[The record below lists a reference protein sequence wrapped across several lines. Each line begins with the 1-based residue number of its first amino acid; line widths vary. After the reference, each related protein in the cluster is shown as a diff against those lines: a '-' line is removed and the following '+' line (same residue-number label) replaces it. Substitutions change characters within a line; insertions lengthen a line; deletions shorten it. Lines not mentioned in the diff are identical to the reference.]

1 MLDKLKSIFVVTE
14 DAEKKET
21 ASTEQT
27 AASTENTSKDNA
39 TSQNV
44 STKTTSKGVVS
55 QPILDKLLGV
65 INQSNQS
72 GFDYIEFKNSLKA
85 LEKMGLDEKTMYRSA
100 FATAQTIGVS
110 VPNLVNSI
118 DFYKKILNK
127 ENSEFS
133 NALSVQV
140 NAKVADKEKE
150 IEGYKSMITE
160 KEKQLALLTQ
170 EIEKHKQSIHALSSK
185 IETDRLQI
193 DKTKSDFVVTFD
205 FIMQQ
210 LDSDSKKI
218 KEFLE

>member
-1 MLDKLKSIFVVTE
+1 MLDKLKSIFVVTDE
-14 DAEKKET
+14 TTKKEET
-21 ASTEQT
+21 IDPKSEKASEKV
-27 AASTENTSKDNA
+27 ASEH
-39 TSQNV
+39 TSQVEVPSRGNV
-44 STKTTSKGVVS
+44 QGVVS

-110 VPNLVNSI
+110 VPNLVSSI

-133 NALSVQV
+133 NALNVQV

-150 IEGYKSMITE
+150 IEGYKSMIAE

-170 EIEKHKQSIHALSSK
+170 EIEKHKQSIQSLSSK

-210 LDSDSKKI
+210 LDGDAKKI

>member
-14 DAEKKET
+14 ETGKKDST
-21 ASTEQT
+21 TTEQT
-27 AASTENTSKDNA
+27 GTGSENA
-39 TSQNV
+39 TKE
-44 STKTTSKGVVS
+44 STNQQDVPIRTSSKGVVS

-100 FATAQTIGVS
+100 YATAQTIGVS
-110 VPNLVNSI
+110 VSNLVSSI

-133 NALSVQV
+133 NALNVQV

-150 IEGYKSMITE
+150 IEGYKSMIVE

-170 EIEKHKQSIHALSSK
+170 EIEKHKQSIQTLSSK

-210 LDSDSKKI
+210 LDGDAKKI

>member
-1 MLDKLKSIFVVTE
+1 MLDKLKSIFVVTDE
-14 DAEKKET
+14 TTKKEET
-21 ASTEQT
+21 IDPKSEKASEKV
-27 AASTENTSKDNA
+27 ANEH
-39 TSQNV
+39 TSQAEVPSRGNV
-44 STKTTSKGVVS
+44 QGVVS

-110 VPNLVNSI
+110 VPNLVSSI

-133 NALSVQV
+133 NALNVQV

-150 IEGYKSMITE
+150 IEGYKSMIAE

-170 EIEKHKQSIHALSSK
+170 EIEKHKQSIQTLSSK
-185 IETDRLQI
+185 IETDRHQI
-193 DKTKSDFVVTFD
+193 DKTKTDFVVTFD

-210 LDSDSKKI
+210 LDGDAKKI

>member
-14 DAEKKET
+14 EAEKKET

-44 STKTTSKGVVS
+44 PTKTTSKGVVS

-100 FATAQTIGVS
+100 YATAQTIGVS

-160 KEKQLALLTQ
+160 KEKQLTLLTQ

>member
-14 DAEKKET
+14 ETGKKDT
-21 ASTEQT
+21 STTEQT
-27 AASTENTSKDNA
+27 GTGSENATKENTTQQDTPAK
-39 TSQNV
+39 TS
-44 STKTTSKGVVS
+44 SKGVVS

-100 FATAQTIGVS
+100 YATAQTIGVS
-110 VPNLVNSI
+110 VPNLVSSI

-133 NALSVQV
+133 NALNVQV

-150 IEGYKSMITE
+150 IEGYKSMIVE

-170 EIEKHKQSIHALSSK
+170 EIEKHKQSIQTLSSK

-210 LDSDSKKI
+210 LDGDAKKI

>member
-14 DAEKKET
+14 DTEKKDTTTKDQTET
-21 ASTEQT
+21 GSE
-27 AASTENTSKDNA
+27 NA
-39 TSQNV
+39 TKESPNQQDV
-44 STKTTSKGVVS
+44 PIKTSSKGVVS

-110 VPNLVNSI
+110 VPNLVSSI

-133 NALSVQV
+133 NALNVQV

-150 IEGYKSMITE
+150 IEGYKSMIVE

-170 EIEKHKQSIHALSSK
+170 EIEKHKQSIQTLSSK

-193 DKTKSDFVVTFD
+193 DKTKSDFIVTFD

-210 LDSDSKKI
+210 LDGDAKKI

>member
-1 MLDKLKSIFVVTE
+1 MLDKLKSIFVVTDE
-14 DAEKKET
+14 TTKKEET
-21 ASTEQT
+21 IDPKSEKASEKV
-27 AASTENTSKDNA
+27 ANEH
-39 TSQNV
+39 TSQAEVPSRGNV
-44 STKTTSKGVVS
+44 QGVVS

-110 VPNLVNSI
+110 VPNLVSSI

-133 NALSVQV
+133 NALNVQV

-150 IEGYKSMITE
+150 IEGYKSMIAE

-170 EIEKHKQSIHALSSK
+170 EIEKHKQSIQSLSSK

-210 LDSDSKKI
+210 LDGDAKKI

>member
-14 DAEKKET
+14 EAEKKET

>member
-14 DAEKKET
+14 ETGKKDT
-21 ASTEQT
+21 STTEQT
-27 AASTENTSKDNA
+27 GTGSENATKENTTQQDTPAK
-39 TSQNV
+39 TS
-44 STKTTSKGVVS
+44 SKGVVS

-100 FATAQTIGVS
+100 YATAQTIGVS
-110 VPNLVNSI
+110 VPNLVSSI
-118 DFYKKILNK
+118 DFYKKILHK

-133 NALSVQV
+133 NALNVQV

-150 IEGYKSMITE
+150 IEGYKSMIVE

-170 EIEKHKQSIHALSSK
+170 EIEKHKQSIQTLSSK

-210 LDSDSKKI
+210 LDGDAKKI